1 MGNSDIRDMVTIEEI
16 DYSEITGVDIA
27 VDASNW
33 MYKYMTTT
41 VEYTNI
47 GEYKTDDGKE
57 VPELLGCF
65 KGIRKF
71 KENDLN
77 AVFVFDGLA
86 SELKQDE
93 LDRRREVKKEAEEKA
108 QDADDEIE
116 QAKYDSRTQR
126 LTEGKVERVKKL
138 VQLCGYD
145 IVHAPSAAEAQAA
158 KMAQND
164 ASYVLSNDY
173 DTIIFGSPH
182 TLRNFTS
189 TNRPLERVSFTDT
202 LRDTEL
208 THQQLIWAVI
218 LCGTDYNDGVYGVG
232 PATAQK
238 MVTEYDT
245 FEALIEDKDY
255 EIENWEEIISLYQD
269 PNVNMDLSYSYPSE
283 NADISQLE
291 SFLIDEWGL
300 PEDSLE
306 PTFEFLREQEKDTTL
321 LDY

>member
-16 DYSEITGVDIA
+16 NYSDIAGVDIA

-47 GEYKTDDGKE
+47 GEYKTDDGVE

-65 KGIRKF
+65 KGIKKF

-86 SELKQDE
+86 SDLKQDE
-93 LDRRREVKKEAEEKA
+93 LDRRREVKEEAQSKA
-108 QDADDEIE
+108 DQAQDEIE

-126 LTEGKVERVKKL
+126 LTSDKVERIKKL

-145 IVHAPSAAEAQAA
+145 TVHAPSAAEAQAA
-158 KMAQND
+158 LMAQED
-164 ASYVLSNDY
+164 SSYVLSNDY
-173 DTIIFGSPH
+173 DTIIFGSPN

-189 TNRPLERVSFTDT
+189 SNRPLERVNFNRTLEDT
-202 LRDTEL
+202 NL
-208 THQQLIWAVI
+208 THEELVWAVL
-218 LCGTDYNDGVYGVG
+218 LCGTDYNEGVYGVG
-232 PATAQK
+232 PATAQRI
-238 MVTEYDT
+238 VTEYDS
-245 FEALIEDKDY
+245 FEQLLTDKEY
-255 EIENWEEIISLYQD
+255 EIEHWEQIIDLYKNPSVD
-269 PNVNMDLSYSYPSE
+269 MSISYSYPSE
-283 NADISQLE
+283 NADISQLK
-291 SFLIDEWGL
+291 SFLIDDWDL

-306 PTFEFLREQEKDTTL
+306 PTLEFLREQEQDTTL